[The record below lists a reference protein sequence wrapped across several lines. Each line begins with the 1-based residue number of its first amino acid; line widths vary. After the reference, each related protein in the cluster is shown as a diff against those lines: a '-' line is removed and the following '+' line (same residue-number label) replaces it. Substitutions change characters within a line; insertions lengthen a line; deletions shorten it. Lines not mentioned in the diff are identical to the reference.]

1 MSNNKYRS
9 SDLTTGRPEE
19 AAPAPQPAVQ
29 RRLTPIQAMAK
40 CIRDPRLFALYIEL
54 GGAAID
60 ATIEY
65 YTRVMRGAEPCMKR
79 ELASEQEEWA
89 KHEKNP
95 EYRPRRVRPTITT
108 SEAMRA
114 VMRIGKATDARNLL
128 MRDAIEAAEAG
139 LVAQE
144 VFLKRALKAFENV
157 RKGITAIPLGCEE
170 SDIAEAAQREAG
182 LTGTLQA
189 KVTSE
194 GARAA
199 DKEATATPGAT
210 KAA

>member
-1 MSNNKYRS
+1 MSNNKYRP
-9 SDLTTGRPEE
+9 DE
-19 AAPAPQPAVQ
+19 AQPAPQPAPQ
-29 RRLTPIQAMAK
+29 PATTRRLTPILAMAK
-40 CIRDPRLFALYIEL
+40 CIRDHRLFALYIEL

-60 ATIEY
+60 ATIEH
-65 YTRVMRGAEPCMKR
+65 YTRVMRNAKPCMQR

-89 KHEKNP
+89 KHERSP

-128 MRDAIEAAEAG
+128 MREAIEAAASG
-139 LVAQE
+139 MVAQD

-157 RKGITAIPLGCEE
+157 RKGITPMPLGCEE

-182 LTGTLQA
+182 MASGPDAKNTGDG
-189 KVTSE
+189 V
-194 GARAA
+194 R
-199 DKEATATPGAT
+199 ATPAVGAAT
-210 KAA
+210 PAAAAAA